1 MTHLIL
7 FHFDLGRDRNIG
19 TAGGKGRWLTWGEG
33 RLPGHRLGRRGLEM
47 QVDHGERRAGHRERQ
62 GDHGK
67 RQGDHG
73 ERLAGHRE
81 KHSST
86 KGLHLLQ

>member
-7 FHFDLGRDRNIG
+7 FHFDLGGDRNVG
-19 TAGGKGRWLTWGEG
+19 TAGGKGRWLAWGEG
-33 RLPGHRLGRRGLEM
+33 QLPGHRLGRRGLEM
-47 QVDHGERRAGHRERQ
+47 QVDHGEGRADHGERRAGHRERQ
-62 GDHGK
+62 GGHG
-67 RQGDHG
+67 
-73 ERLAGHRE
+73 E

>member
-1 MTHLIL
+1 
-7 FHFDLGRDRNIG
+7 
-19 TAGGKGRWLTWGEG
+19 
-33 RLPGHRLGRRGLEM
+33 M

-67 RQGDHG
+67 RQ
-73 ERLAGHRE
+73 AGHRE